1 MRARFSECAVSHSF
15 ESWRD
20 NCGANRAATFPVT
33 FFCAVNYL
41 YLRYHVKGMEKP
53 LIRVSEENKKR
64 LAKFGDASETMDDC
78 IGRVLDLAE
87 AMRDG
92 GA

>member
-1 MRARFSECAVSHSF
+1 MTTADDALVSRSF
-15 ESWRD
+15 
-20 NCGANRAATFPVT
+20 CV
-33 FFCAVNYL
+33 VNYL

-64 LAKFGDASETMDDC
+64 LASFGDASATMNDC
-78 IGRVLDLAE
+78 LGRVLDLAE

>member
-1 MRARFSECAVSHSF
+1 M
-15 ESWRD
+15 
-20 NCGANRAATFPVT
+20 
-33 FFCAVNYL
+33 
-41 YLRYHVKGMEKP
+41 KKP

-64 LAKFGDASETMDDC
+64 LASFGDASVTMNDC
-78 IGRVLDLAE
+78 LGRVLDLAE

>member
-1 MRARFSECAVSHSF
+1 MPPPASPGHAKIVARIRRSHFRSHSF
-15 ESWRD
+15 
-20 NCGANRAATFPVT
+20 CV
-33 FFCAVNYL
+33 VNYL

-64 LAKFGDASETMDDC
+64 LAKFGDASDTMDDC